1 MNTTVTNSDDTATVE
16 AHIDKDNTGVVYKK
30 TIGNYHVF
38 ADERMITC
46 ALSSRLRKNLIYPT
60 ADPSSVRHNVRAVK
74 EIKHGDPIAIGD
86 RVRFMCAS
94 DGTGLI
100 TEILPRRNHLARA
113 SATPMPGAHAF
124 EQVIAANVDLVV
136 TVFSAARPTP
146 KWNLLDRYLVSAESL
161 DLPVLICITK
171 WDLVLDE
178 NAKIEPDLAP
188 EIDVYRRIGYP
199 VIITSRVTGKGLE
212 DLKDALQGRISVLVG
227 KSGVGKTS
235 LLNAIQPGLGLR
247 VAEVSR
253 SSGKGKHTTS
263 HLEMFPL
270 DFGGAIIDTPGMREF
285 GLWEIVEQDLAFY
298 FPEMRPY
305 LGRCKFGLD
314 CQHDEEPGCALR
326 KAVMAGKVNP
336 RRYQSYMRLKAEVM
350 QP

>member
-1 MNTTVTNSDDTATVE
+1 MNTTSINSDDTATVE
-16 AHIDKDNTGVVYKK
+16 SNTVEEATGVVYKK
-30 TIGNYHVF
+30 TIANYHVF
-38 ADERMITC
+38 TGEEMVSC

-60 ADPSSVRHNVRAVK
+60 ANPSSVRHSVRLVE
-74 EIKHGDPIAIGD
+74 EIKHVDPVAIGD
-86 RVRFMCAS
+86 QVRFIRAS

-100 TEILPRRNHLARA
+100 NEILPRRNYLARA
-113 SATPMPGAHAF
+113 TATPMPGAHAF

-136 TVFSAARPTP
+136 TVLSAARPAP

-161 DLPVLICITK
+161 DLPALICITK
-171 WDLVLDE
+171 WDLIQAGDAESVTEL
-178 NAKIEPDLAP
+178 NAEIEEYL
-188 EIDVYRRIGYP
+188 RIGYP
-199 VIITSRVTGKGLE
+199 VVTTSVVTGEGLE

-235 LLNAIQPGLGLR
+235 LLNKLQPDLGLKVR
-247 VAEVSR
+247 EVSR
-253 SSGKGKHTTS
+253 VNGKGKHTTS

-270 DFGGAIIDTPGMREF
+270 DFDGAIIDTPGTREF
-285 GLWEIVEQDLAFY
+285 GLWEISEDDLAFY

-314 CQHDEEPGCALR
+314 CQHDEEPGCVLR
-326 KAVMAGKVNP
+326 KAVMAGKISP

-350 QP
+350 